1 MYPRHVPLRA
11 APSLVGSVL
20 ALITLGTL
28 GALSAC
34 GAPKLEVAKAPVHHD
49 DEEAKACTAG
59 RPMRVH
65 FYDVGQ
71 GLAALVTLP
80 DGQQILVDAGDAAN
94 RPGCGLTCAEGNHR
108 LLAGL
113 SNEAKGGELGL
124 LWVTHQHSDHMGG
137 VLDVLQRLKVDHYV
151 DNGREPVKPLVEK
164 VHAQADAMGVPIISV
179 SPGKTTVPMNV
190 GLGMRLTAIVPAAWP
205 EQCGQNPNDCSIGL
219 RIDYCKSSVLF
230 VGDAEEVEESALDVG
245 GPVTLL
251 QVAHHGS
258 DTSSSAAFLAKASP
272 KYAVISSGKP
282 NVGLNQQYCHPRKVA
297 VDRVTAALGAPG
309 QRSLETFDGH
319 SCKEGDGKWSPVR
332 VSDRLFSTARDGDV
346 VLMTTGNGEFK
357 RE

>member
-1 MYPRHVPLRA
+1 VIRRFAVLVL
-11 APSLVGSVL
+11 SLSTFV
-20 ALITLGTL
+20 A
-28 GALSAC
+28 AC
-34 GAPKLEVAKAPVHHD
+34 GGRPKEEVKTPVAHP
-49 DEEAKACTAG
+49 DEEARVCAAG

-71 GLAALVTLP
+71 AMAVLVTLP
-80 DGQQILVDAGDAAN
+80 DAQQILIDAGDAAN
-94 RPGCGLTCAEGNHR
+94 RPGCGLTCAEGNQR

-113 SNEAKGGELGL
+113 SREAKDGELGL
-124 LWVTHQHSDHMGG
+124 FWITHQHSDHMGG
-137 VLDVLQRLKVDHYV
+137 ALDVLQRFKVDHYV
-151 DNGREPVKPLVEK
+151 DNGREPNKTLVEK
-164 VHAQADAMGVPIISV
+164 VHAQADAMGVPVASV
-179 SPGKTTVPMNV
+179 SPGKTVIPMNV
-190 GLGMRLTAIVPAAWP
+190 GMGLKLTAIVPSEWP

-219 RIDYCKSSVLF
+219 RIDYCKTSVLF
-230 VGDAEEVEESALDVG
+230 TGDAEEIEEQAMDVG

-251 QVAHHGS
+251 QVGHHGS
-258 DTSSSAAFLAKASP
+258 DTSSSAAFLRKAQP

-297 VDRVTAALGAPG
+297 VERVTAALGAPG
-309 QRSLETFDGH
+309 QRSLEAFDGV
-319 SCKEGDGKWSPVR
+319 SCKQGEGTWTAVR

>member
-1 MYPRHVPLRA
+1 VLGRFT
-11 APSLVGSVL
+11 VL
-20 ALITLGTL
+20 AVLP
-28 GALSAC
+28 LSLFVVASLPAC
-34 GAPKLEVAKAPVHHD
+34 GGRPKEEVKAPVAHP
-49 DEEAKACTAG
+49 DELARVCAAG

-65 FYDVGQ
+65 FFDVGQ

-80 DGQQILVDAGDAAN
+80 DAQQILVDAGDSST
-94 RPGCGLTCAEGNHR
+94 RPGCGLTCAEGNQR

-113 SNEAKGGELGL
+113 SREAKGGALAM
-124 LWVTHQHSDHMGG
+124 LWITHQHSDHMGG
-137 VLDVLQRLKVDHYV
+137 ALDVLQRLKVDHYV
-151 DNGREPVKPLVEK
+151 DNGREPLKTMVEK
-164 VHAQADAMGVPIISV
+164 VHTQADAMGVPILHV
-179 SPGKTTVPMNV
+179 APGTTAVPMNV
-190 GLGMRLTAIVPAAWP
+190 GLGMRLTAIVPAEWP
-205 EQCGQNPNDCSIGL
+205 EACGQNPNDCSIGL

-230 VGDAEEVEESALDVG
+230 TGDAEQIEEDALDVG

-251 QVAHHGS
+251 QVGHHGS

-282 NVGLNQQYCHPRKVA
+282 NVGLNHQYCHPRKVA
-297 VDRVTAALGAPG
+297 VDRLTTALGAVG
-309 QRSLETFDGH
+309 QRSLEAYDGH
-319 SCKEGDGKWSPVR
+319 SCKQGEGTWTAVR